1 MFQVTVTYRGKS
13 TVLLYQEPVL
23 LASVLQDCGVPFSMP
38 CGGRGVCGKCKVTAS
53 GALSEPGEK
62 ERETLGKELEKG
74 KRLACLTQ
82 ALGDAQIL
90 VEQAETMVLSEG
102 ELPEFSPEPSGS
114 GLGFA
119 VDVGTTTVAVYCYDL
134 KKALL
139 LGKDSFP
146 NPQGIFGADVIS
158 RIEKALAGEAE
169 ALRAC
174 LREKLEKC
182 FLKLCEEQKAEPSQV
197 DSMVITGNTTMMY
210 LLFGESVEP
219 LSHAPFEAPCRYG
232 VELSQNALGMEAFSG
247 VKVYVPPLIGA
258 FVGSDIT
265 SAVLSSGITRRPE
278 TSLLIDV
285 GTNGEMGLWD
295 GERLFCCSTAA
306 GPAFEGAGI
315 SSGMSAAEGAI
326 GKVWLEAG
334 KICCEIIGGGK
345 ALGICGSGLIDGVA
359 ALLDAGLIDE
369 TGCINEDCGE
379 FSRYVVEADDEPA
392 VLLGESGV
400 MLTQKDVRQVQLAKS
415 AICAGI
421 RSLLQEAGKKAGD
434 LNELLLAGGFGSF
447 INCEKAG
454 RIGLIP
460 QELVEKARAVGNAA
474 GMGAIFE
481 LLSLSGR
488 RESQKIVSESKLL
501 ELSSSP
507 YFMEQYVECMMF

>member
-1 MFQVTVTYRGKS
+1 MFQVTVNYRGKS
-13 TVLLYQEPVL
+13 TALLYQKPVL
-23 LASVLQDCGVPFSMP
+23 LASALQDCGVPFSMP
-38 CGGRGVCGKCKVTAS
+38 CGGRGICGKCKVTAR

-62 ERETLGKELEKG
+62 EREVLGEELEQG
-74 KRLACLTQ
+74 RRLACLAQ
-82 ALGDAQIL
+82 ALGDVQVFA
-90 VEQAETMVLSEG
+90 EQAETMVLSDG

-119 VDVGTTTVAVYCYDL
+119 VDVGTTTVAVYCYDQ

-139 LGKDSFP
+139 LGKGSFP

-174 LREKLEKC
+174 LKERLEEC
-182 FLKLCEEQKAEPSQV
+182 FLKLCQGQGAEPGQV
-197 DSMVITGNTTMMY
+197 DSVVVTGNTTMMY

-232 VELSQNALGMEAFSG
+232 AELPKSALGMEAFPNA
-247 VKVYVPPLIGA
+247 KVYVPPLIGA

-265 SAVLSSGITRRPE
+265 SAVLSSGITRKPE
-278 TSLLIDV
+278 ISLLIDV

-315 SSGMSAAEGAI
+315 STGMSAAPGAI
-326 GKVWLEAG
+326 GKVWLEAEE
-334 KICCEIIGGGK
+334 IRCEVIGGGK

-369 TGCINEDCGE
+369 SGCIDESCE
-379 FSRYVVEADDEPA
+379 PFSKYVTEIEGEPA
-392 VLLGESGV
+392 LLLGESGIA
-400 MLTQKDVRQVQLAKS
+400 LTQKDIRQVQLAKS

-421 RSLLQEAGKKAGD
+421 RSLLHESGKTAED
-434 LNELLLAGGFGSF
+434 LKELLLAGGFGSF
-447 INCEKAG
+447 IDCERAG

-460 QELVEKARAVGNAA
+460 QELVAKARAVGNAA
-474 GMGAIFE
+474 GMGAILE

-488 RESQKIVSESKLL
+488 RESRKIVSESNLL